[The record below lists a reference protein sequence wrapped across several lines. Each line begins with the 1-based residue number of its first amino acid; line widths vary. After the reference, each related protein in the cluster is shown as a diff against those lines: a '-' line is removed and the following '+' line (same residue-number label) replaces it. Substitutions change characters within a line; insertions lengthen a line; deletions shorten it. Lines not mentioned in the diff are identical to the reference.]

1 LSLRTS
7 QINEEI
13 IVAGKYVLKAAAGG
27 KFMFNLL
34 AGNHQVILT
43 SESYN
48 DKAGAMN
55 GIKSCQTNSQKDA
68 MFERKIAK
76 DDSPYF
82 VLKAGNGQTIG
93 KSEMYSGNSAM
104 ENGIKSVMTNGASA
118 TVEET

>member
-1 LSLRTS
+1 M
-7 QINEEI
+7 
-13 IVAGKYVLKAAAGG
+13 AGKYQLKAAAGG

-55 GIKSCQTNSQKDA
+55 GIKSCQTHSQKDDA
-68 MFERKIAK
+68 FERRVAK

-93 KSEMYSGNSAM
+93 KSEMYSSKSAM
-104 ENGIKSVMTNGASA
+104 ENGIASVKANGGSGTAD
-118 TVEET
+118 EP

>member
-1 LSLRTS
+1 MD
-7 QINEEI
+7 
-13 IVAGKYVLKAAAGG
+13 GKYKLKTAAGG

-34 AGNHQVILT
+34 AGNHQVVLT

-55 GIKSCQTNSQKDA
+55 GIKSCQTNSQRET
-68 MFERKIAK
+68 MFERKIAM

-93 KSEMYSGNSAM
+93 KSEMYSSKSAM
-104 ENGIKSVMTNGASA
+104 ENAIASVKTNGASA
-118 TVEET
+118 VVDET

>member
-1 LSLRTS
+1 M
-7 QINEEI
+7 
-13 IVAGKYVLKAAAGG
+13 AGKYVLKAAAGG

-34 AGNHQVILT
+34 AANHQVILT

-55 GIKSCQTNSQKDA
+55 GIKSCQTNSQKDDA
-68 MFERKIAK
+68 FERKVAK

-93 KSEMYSGNSAM
+93 KSEMYSGKSAM
-104 ENGIKSVMTNGASA
+104 ENGIASVKTNGATTMIDEA
-118 TVEET
+118 